1 MDNLMMQTVFIFFV
15 SAFGYCNSCFNS
27 ALFNRPLVLGALTG
41 LALGDVA
48 TGCQVGAT
56 LELVYLGAQA
66 IGASNPPDMTSGSVI
81 GTAYVI
87 AAGTDVA
94 EAVAIAVPVS
104 LLMSM
109 WSNFLMAVVG
119 PIMAAKADQYALAC
133 NRRGIDLMHWGFVLI
148 QVISA
153 AAFCAVGFYVGTQ
166 AIQGIV
172 DSIPAF
178 ITDGLNYAMGIIPAI
193 GFAMLARM
201 IISKKLACFL
211 FMGFLLVAYGGMNVV
226 GVTAVAAVI
235 AAVLV
240 FNTGLFA
247 PTQVA
252 SDVDDN
258 EF

>member
-1 MDNLMMQTVFIFFV
+1 M
-15 SAFGYCNSCFNS
+15 
-27 ALFNRPLVLGALTG
+27 LGALTG

-153 AAFCAVGFYVGTQ
+153 AAFCAAGFYVGTQ

-193 GFAMLARM
+193 GFAM
-201 IISKKLACFL
+201 LACFL